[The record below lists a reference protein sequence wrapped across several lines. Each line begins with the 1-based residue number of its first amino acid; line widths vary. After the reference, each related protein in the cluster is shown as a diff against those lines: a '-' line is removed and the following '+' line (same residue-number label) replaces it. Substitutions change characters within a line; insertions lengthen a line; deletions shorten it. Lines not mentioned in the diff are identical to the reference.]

1 MSLGY
6 TETIPKAKS
15 IKENIDEL
23 DFDKIENFYY
33 LEGTVMPMK
42 RQATDTDVPDVVH
55 LCENHV
61 SQRDSYPEV

>member
-23 DFDKIENFYY
+23 DFDKAENFYY
-33 LEGTVMPMK
+33 LEDTVMPMK
-42 RQATDTDVPDVVH
+42 RQATDT
-55 LCENHV
+55 ENHV
-61 SQRDSYPEV
+61 SQRDLYPEV

>member
-23 DFDKIENFYY
+23 DFDKTKNFYY
-33 LEGTVMPMK
+33 LEYTVMPMK
-42 RQATDTDVPDVVH
+42 IQATDTDVPDVAH

-61 SQRDSYPEV
+61 SQRELYPEV